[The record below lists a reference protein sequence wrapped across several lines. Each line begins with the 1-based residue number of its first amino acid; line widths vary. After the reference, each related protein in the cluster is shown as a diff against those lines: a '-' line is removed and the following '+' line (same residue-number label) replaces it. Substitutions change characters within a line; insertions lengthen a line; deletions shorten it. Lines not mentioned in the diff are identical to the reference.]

1 MAKYYDRISTTRLAE
16 LLELPEADAES
27 HLSALVSA
35 KTVYAKVDRPA
46 RIVSFRPRQ
55 NPNDVLNEWGSGLNS
70 LMTLVDKS
78 AHLISKE
85 RMVHKV

>member
-1 MAKYYDRISTTRLAE
+1 
-16 LLELPEADAES
+16 
-27 HLSALVSA
+27 VSN

-46 RIVSFRPRQ
+46 RIVSFRQRQ
-55 NPNDVLNEWGSGLNS
+55 NPNDVLNEWGSGLRS
-70 LMTLVDKS
+70 LMTLVDIR